1 MVEAYIALGSN
12 VGDREA
18 NIKKAFDALK
28 ERIKIVKSSSL
39 YETKPMYIEDQG
51 WFLNCTAKVE
61 TDLAPEELLKFL
73 KSIEQKLGRK
83 TLLRNGP
90 RIIDLDIIFYGG
102 QILKENDL
110 QVPHP
115 KIGERP
121 FVLVP
126 LAEIAPNF
134 IHPVNKKTIVDILS
148 ELDYDKSEIRLKSKQ
163 MISQMETRHESLR

>member
-12 VGDREA
+12 LGDREA

-28 ERIKIVKSSSL
+28 ERIQIVKTSSI
-39 YETKPMYIEDQG
+39 YETKPMYVEDQG
-51 WFLNCTAKVE
+51 WFLNCAAKIE
-61 TDLAPEELLKFL
+61 TNLAPEELLKFL

-83 TLLRNGP
+83 TVKRNGP
-90 RIIDLDIIFYGG
+90 RTIDLDILFYGD
-102 QILKENDL
+102 QILKEDDL

-126 LAEIAPNF
+126 LAEIAPNL
-134 IHPVNKKTIVDILS
+134 IHPVNKKTIIAMLS
-148 ELDYDKSEIRLKSKQ
+148 ELDYDKSEISYKTK
-163 MISQMETRHESLR
+163 TND

>member
-12 VGDREA
+12 LGDREA

-28 ERIKIVKSSSL
+28 ERIQIVKTSSL
-39 YETKPMYIEDQG
+39 YETKPMYVEDQG
-51 WFLNCTAKVE
+51 LFLNCAAKIE
-61 TDLAPEELLKFL
+61 TNLAPEELLKFL
-73 KSIEQKLGRK
+73 KRIEQKLGRK
-83 TLLRNGP
+83 TVKRNGP
-90 RIIDLDIIFYGG
+90 RTIDLDILFYGD

-126 LAEIAPNF
+126 LAEIAPNL
-134 IHPVNKKTIVDILS
+134 IHPVNKKTIIAMLS
-148 ELDYDKSEIRLKSKQ
+148 ELDYDKSEISYKTK
-163 MISQMETRHESLR
+163 TND

>member
-12 VGDREA
+12 LGDREA

-28 ERIKIVKSSSL
+28 ERIQIVKTSSL
-39 YETKPMYIEDQG
+39 YETKPMYVEDQG
-51 WFLNCTAKVE
+51 WFLNCTAKIE
-61 TDLAPEELLKFL
+61 TNLAPEELLKFL

-83 TLLRNGP
+83 TMKRNGP
-90 RIIDLDIIFYGG
+90 RTIDLDILFYGD

-126 LAEIAPNF
+126 LAEIAPNL
-134 IHPVNKKTIVDILS
+134 IHPVNKKTIIAMLS
-148 ELDYDKSEIRLKSKQ
+148 ELDYDKAEISFKTK
-163 MISQMETRHESLR
+163 TND

>member
-12 VGDREA
+12 LGDREA

-28 ERIKIVKSSSL
+28 ERIQIVKTSSL
-39 YETKPMYIEDQG
+39 YETKPMYVEDQG
-51 WFLNCTAKVE
+51 WFLNCTAKIE
-61 TDLAPEELLKFL
+61 TNLAPEELLKFL

-83 TLLRNGP
+83 TVKRNGP
-90 RIIDLDIIFYGG
+90 RTIDLDILFYGD

-110 QVPHP
+110 QLPHP

-126 LAEIAPNF
+126 LAEIAPNL
-134 IHPVNKKTIVDILS
+134 IHPVNKKTIIAMLS
-148 ELDYDKSEIRLKSKQ
+148 ELDYDKAEISFKTK
-163 MISQMETRHESLR
+163 TND

>member
-18 NIKKAFDALK
+18 NIKKAFEALK
-28 ERIKIVKSSSL
+28 ERIKIVKASSL

-51 WFLNCTAKVE
+51 GFLNCATEVE
-61 TDLAPEELLKFL
+61 TDLTPKELLKFL

-83 TLLRNGP
+83 TLERNGP
-90 RIIDLDIIFYGG
+90 RIIDLDILFYGD

-134 IHPVNKKTIVDILS
+134 IHPVNKKTIADMLS
-148 ELDYDKSEIRLKSKQ
+148 KLDYDKSEISFKTK
-163 MISQMETRHESLR
+163 TND

>member
-12 VGDREA
+12 LGDREA

-28 ERIKIVKSSSL
+28 ERIQIVKTSSL
-39 YETKPMYIEDQG
+39 YETKPMYVEDQG
-51 WFLNCTAKVE
+51 WFLNCAAKIE
-61 TDLAPEELLKFL
+61 TNLAPEELLKFL

-83 TLLRNGP
+83 TVKRNGP
-90 RIIDLDIIFYGG
+90 RTIDLDILFYGD
-102 QILKENDL
+102 QILKEDDL

-126 LAEIAPNF
+126 LAEIAPNL
-134 IHPVNKKTIVDILS
+134 IHPVNKKTIIAMLS
-148 ELDYDKSEIRLKSKQ
+148 ELDYDKSEISYKTK
-163 MISQMETRHESLR
+163 TND

>member
-12 VGDREA
+12 LGDREA

-28 ERIKIVKSSSL
+28 ERIQIVKTSSL
-39 YETKPMYIEDQG
+39 YETKPMYVEDQG
-51 WFLNCTAKVE
+51 LFLNCAAKIE
-61 TDLAPEELLKFL
+61 TNLAPEELLKFL
-73 KSIEQKLGRK
+73 KNIEQKLGRK
-83 TLLRNGP
+83 TLGRNGP
-90 RIIDLDIIFYGG
+90 RIIDLDILFYGD

-126 LAEIAPNF
+126 LAEIAPNL
-134 IHPVNKKTIVDILS
+134 IHPVNKKPIADMLS
-148 ELDYDKSEIRLKSKQ
+148 ELDYDKSEISFKPKKND
-163 MISQMETRHESLR
+163 

>member
-12 VGDREA
+12 LGDREA

-28 ERIKIVKSSSL
+28 ERIQIVKTSSL
-39 YETKPMYIEDQG
+39 YETKPMYVEDQG
-51 WFLNCTAKVE
+51 WFLNCTAKIE
-61 TDLAPEELLKFL
+61 TNLAPEELLKFL

-83 TLLRNGP
+83 TVKRNGP
-90 RIIDLDIIFYGG
+90 RTIDLDILFYGD

-110 QVPHP
+110 QLPHP

-126 LAEIAPNF
+126 LAEIAPNL
-134 IHPVNKKTIVDILS
+134 IHPVNKKTIVDMLS
-148 ELDYDKSEIRLKSKQ
+148 ELDYDKAEISFKTK
-163 MISQMETRHESLR
+163 TND